1 MLCLLTGIPALCL
14 LPGTSM
20 LCLLPGISV
29 LYLLPGISMLCL
41 LPGIPVLCLLPDISA
56 EVRHYA
62 QSLEMTATTVS
73 MNDWVAGRGFS
84 PGLVA
89 TPSRRYMG
97 GSSGMLTVSAS

>member
-1 MLCLLTGIPALCL
+1 MGLRLCLLPSISELYRLPGIPVLYLLPCISVLYL

-20 LCLLPGISV
+20 LCLLPGIS
-29 LYLLPGISMLCL
+29 
-41 LPGIPVLCLLPDISA
+41 A
-56 EVRHYA
+56 EVRHSA

-97 GSSGMLTVSAS
+97 GSSGILTVSAS

>member
-29 LYLLPGISMLCL
+29 LYLLPGISM
-41 LPGIPVLCLLPDISA
+41 LCLLPDISA